1 MTINLRVVRRAKKVT
16 QAELSEK
23 SGVSISTITD
33 IERGARDNIE
43 ITTLMRLAKALD
55 CGLDDLVG

>member
-1 MTINLRVVRRAKKVT
+1 MTINLRVVRRAKEVT

-23 SGVSISTITD
+23 SGVSVSTITD

-55 CGLDDLVG
+55 CDLDDLVG